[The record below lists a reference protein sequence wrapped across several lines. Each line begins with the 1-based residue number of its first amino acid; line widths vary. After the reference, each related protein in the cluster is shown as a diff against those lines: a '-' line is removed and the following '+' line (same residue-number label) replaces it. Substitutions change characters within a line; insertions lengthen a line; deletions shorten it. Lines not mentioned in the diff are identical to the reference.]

1 MKLWKECKLK
11 EVLANAV
18 AHAVHHPTISHH
30 TKMVMDSAM
39 EKIFQSVEAQI
50 SKNKKFNHMC
60 KLEKNS
66 NIYVSNI
73 HLSNLIE
80 ILSKVGKID
89 VITPDNT
96 AMITFD

>member
-1 MKLWKECKLK
+1 
-11 EVLANAV
+11 
-18 AHAVHHPTISHH
+18 
-30 TKMVMDSAM
+30 
-39 EKIFQSVEAQI
+39 
-50 SKNKKFNHMC
+50 MC

-96 AMITFD
+96 AMITFDQPMAAFAAVNWYDGYQGMSVEFAKI